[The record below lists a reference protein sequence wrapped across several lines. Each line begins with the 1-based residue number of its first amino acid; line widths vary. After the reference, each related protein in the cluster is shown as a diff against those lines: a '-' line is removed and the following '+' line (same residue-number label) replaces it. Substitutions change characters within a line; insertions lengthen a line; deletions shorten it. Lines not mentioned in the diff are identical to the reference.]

1 MKTPPWRKYLPGA
14 SFKRDV
20 EEIRGLIIAYIK
32 EETIK
37 PLKDMGRFALWGA
50 AGSVL
55 VGFGTALLLLASL
68 RFFQEQFPVF
78 RGTLSWIPYL
88 IVAVLA
94 LAVMGLTVWRVV
106 SGTAKRRLKTPK

>member
-1 MKTPPWRKYLPGA
+1 MKTPSWRKFLPGA

-20 EEIRGLIIAYIK
+20 EEIRSLIIAYVK
-32 EETIK
+32 EETIQ
-37 PLKDMGRFALWGA
+37 PLKDMGRFVVWGV

-55 VGFGTALLLLASL
+55 VGLGATLLLLAAL
-68 RFFQEQFPVF
+68 RFLQEQFTVF

-94 LAVMGLTVWRVV
+94 LAVTGLTAWRIV
-106 SGTAKRRLKTPK
+106 SGSAKRRLKAPK

>member
-20 EEIRGLIIAYIK
+20 EEIRSLIIAYVK
-32 EETIK
+32 EETIQ

-50 AGSVL
+50 AGSIF
-55 VGFGTALLLLASL
+55 VGFGATLLLLAAL
-68 RFFQEQFPVF
+68 RFLQEQFPVF

-94 LAVMGLTVWRVV
+94 LAVTGLTVWRVI
-106 SGTAKRRLKTPK
+106 SGSAKRRLKAPK